1 MARPHTRRRVGN
13 NGDAGVEAPPLN
25 RKPSSRDKR
34 RSISLLGRSTFVYP
48 WRPGRINPAS
58 ITSSRGVLEMYEGYF
73 FNPAVRFSTSG
84 RTNRVRPETCAQ
96 RQHKEDRV

>member
-34 RSISLLGRSTFVYP
+34 RSGDRS
-48 WRPGRINPAS
+48 IA
-58 ITSSRGVLEMYEGYF
+58 
-73 FNPAVRFSTSG
+73 AVHPFAPDKT
-84 RTNRVRPETCAQ
+84 P
-96 RQHKEDRV
+96 

>member
-34 RSISLLGRSTFVYP
+34 RCIYRSVLGVACQTHAESQAAAR
-48 WRPGRINPAS
+48 
-58 ITSSRGVLEMYEGYF
+58 
-73 FNPAVRFSTSG
+73 
-84 RTNRVRPETCAQ
+84 RVVVEA
-96 RQHKEDRV
+96 